1 MGNIKTVHAGQRSV
15 AAHDALQFF
24 RRFLVGQLLHL
35 TLAFF
40 FLYQFFRI
48 VTGQLHQFGLVT
60 PAGRCH
66 GNLAF
71 RFFRKPLLQQGK
83 IPVSRQAGY
92 QDFFRQEDVF
102 RIIILFQKCRNDI
115 RFLFLLSRQHKIF
128 ATDKLAAP
136 DKEHLQANVE
146 VILGIP
152 HHIHVAAFQHG
163 LLAFLQPVHRL
174 QLVTVAGCLFKF
186 IIIRRLLHGLF
197 QVPSQFLR
205 LPVQHQANGFD
216 QFTVCVPADFSRT
229 GSQTAFD
236 MILQAGPLLIH
247 VAAVPYGKQGTQQF
261 HGGAQCPYIRI
272 GTVIFPA
279 VFYHATGDVHAG
291 ELFLQ
296 GDLQIGIGFIVPQ
309 HDVVTGTVFLDQVAF
324 QNQSFDLAVGHD
336 GFKVFHMADQR
347 FHFDRMSARC
357 PEVAVDPVIQIFCLA
372 YVDNPAGA
380 VVHEVHAGLMGQNGK
395 GFFDFI
401 TDNH

>member
-1 MGNIKTVHAGQRSV
+1 M
-15 AAHDALQFF
+15 
-24 RRFLVGQLLHL
+24 LHL

-40 FLYQFFRI
+40 FLYQLPGV
-48 VTGQLHQFGLVT
+48 VTGQLHQLGLIAA
-60 PAGRCH
+60 PGRCH

-83 IPVSRQAGY
+83 ILLSRQTGY

-128 ATDKLAAP
+128 ATDELSAP
-136 DKEHLQANVE
+136 DKEHLQTNVE

-152 HHIHVAAFQHG
+152 HHIHVSAFQHG

-174 QLVTVAGCLFKF
+174 QLVTVAGSLFKF

-197 QVPSQFLR
+197 QIPSQFLR

-216 QFTVCVPADFSRT
+216 QFTVCIPADFSCA

-236 MILQAGPLLIH
+236 MILQTGPLLIH
-247 VAAVPYGKQGTQQF
+247 VAAVSHGEQGTQQF
-261 HGGAQCPYIRI
+261 HGGAQRPYIRI
-272 GTVIFPA
+272 GTEIFPA

-291 ELFLQ
+291 ELFLL
-296 GDLQIGIGFIVPQ
+296 GDFQIRIGFIVPQ
-309 HDVVTGTVFLDQVAF
+309 HDIVTGTVFLDQVAF
-324 QNQSFDLAVGHD
+324 QNQGFDLAVGHD

-380 VVHEVHAGLMGQNGK
+380 VMHEVHAGFMGQNRK
-395 GFFDFI
+395 GFFDFVV
-401 TDNH
+401 DNH